1 MLRLSRIKLLIVLM
15 LVLSSLVYGSFEIDS
30 TVCDDDDYGITED
43 SKLTSDVTCSFW
55 FSEDNIE
62 LDCDENEITTFHS
75 DYGITIN
82 EDDNIIRLL
91 KALENEILCNFRIL
105 ICYDSDDDKTLKQI
119 KNNKVIDKELLFIKN
134 PKQGPNSAIIQGI
147 NASQAEIILVYMA
160 DDFENIKIINNMI
173 KLIEQ
178 GYDLVIPSRFIR
190 GGKMIGGKKI
200 KKKITII
207 GSYLIYY
214 VAGVPYKDCTNAFK
228 MFSRNLKEKI
238 NLDSTTGFT
247 YALELTA
254 KAYFL
259 KLKITE
265 IPSIWIET
273 KNRKSSFKIFKWLP
287 YYIYWLIYS
296 LVNSYIFKIKK

>member
-1 MLRLSRIKLLIVLM
+1 M
-15 LVLSSLVYGSFEIDS
+15 
-30 TVCDDDDYGITED
+30 
-43 SKLTSDVTCSFW
+43 SKLDIIIPV
-55 FSEDNIE
+55 
-62 LDCDENEITTFHS
+62 
-75 DYGITIN
+75 YN
-82 EDDNIIRLL
+82 EDENIIRLL
-91 KALENEILCNFRIL
+91 KALENKILCNFRIL
-105 ICYDSDDDKTLKQI
+105 ICYDSDNDKTLKLI
-119 KNNKVIDKELLFIKN
+119 KNNRVIDKELLFIKN

-147 NASQAEIILVYMA
+147 NSSQAEIILVYMA

-178 GYDLVIPSRFIR
+178 GNDLVIPSRFISE
-190 GGKMIGGKKI
+190 GKMIGGKKI
-200 KKKITII
+200 KEKITII

-214 VAGVPYKDCTNAFK
+214 VAGIPYKDCTNAFK
-228 MFSRNLKEKI
+228 MFSKNLKEKI
-238 NLDSTTGFT
+238 NLDSTVGFT
-247 YALELTA
+247 FALELTA

-273 KNRKSSFKIFKWLP
+273 KNRKSNFKMFKWLP

>member
-1 MLRLSRIKLLIVLM
+1 MIKLDIIIP
-15 LVLSSLVYGSFEIDS
+15 VY
-30 TVCDDDDYGITED
+30 
-43 SKLTSDVTCSFW
+43 
-55 FSEDNIE
+55 
-62 LDCDENEITTFHS
+62 
-75 DYGITIN
+75 N
-82 EDDNIIRLL
+82 EDEKIVHLL
-91 KALENEILCNFRIL
+91 RALEDEIICNFRVL
-105 ICYDSDDDKTLKQI
+105 ICYDNDSDKTLKYV
-119 KNNKVIDKELLFIKN
+119 KNTNIINKEILLVKN
-134 PKQGPNSAIIQGI
+134 PKQGPNSAIIEGI
-147 NASQAEIILVYMA
+147 NSSKAEILLIYMA
-160 DDFENIKIINNMI
+160 DDFESVKLINNMI

-190 GGKMIGGKKI
+190 GGKMIGGEKI
-200 KKKITII
+200 KKKITIM

-214 VAGVPYKDCTNAFK
+214 VAGIPYKDCTNAFK
-228 MFSRNLKEKI
+228 MFSKNLKEKI

-273 KNRKSSFKIFKWLP
+273 KNRKSSFKVFRWLP

-296 LVNSYIFKIKK
+296 LVNRCIFKIKK